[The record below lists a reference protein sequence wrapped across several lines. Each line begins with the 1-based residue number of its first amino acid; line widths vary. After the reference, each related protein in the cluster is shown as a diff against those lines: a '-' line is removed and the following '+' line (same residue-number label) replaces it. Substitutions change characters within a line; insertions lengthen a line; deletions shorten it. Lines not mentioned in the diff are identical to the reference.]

1 MMFSLTSLRCFSV
14 AAEELNFTRAAKR
27 LFISQQALSNHIS
40 KLEDYYGVKL
50 FDRGSPLTLTD
61 AGRALQRYAR
71 DIFNSVEDYARE
83 VQDIKNFRQGELTV
97 SIPVTRGTIMLPPL
111 LSAFHQMFPQIQL
124 HLLEAVG
131 SSNIA
136 KTLYDGSA
144 DLYIGYQP
152 ENTDDLVVTPL
163 FEEKF
168 VILVPNRLL
177 KEYFPGS
184 SRDLL
189 RNGPLSIGLFSRLPF
204 VVQNPDTMNGNV
216 FRELCRKAG
225 MEPRIVL
232 STQNLIT
239 LVSLCIEG
247 LGACVLPYT
256 FLSPSQR
263 LSGRGS
269 TPLFSQEGLNRLSIF
284 EVDSSCIRQTFQ
296 ISVCRLRNKI
306 LTRAGREFIL
316 LAKEIYGDVP
326 TGRIPP
332 QFHSGSDR

>member
-1 MMFSLTSLRCFSV
+1 MFSLTSLRCFSM

-61 AGRALQRYAR
+61 SGRALQRYAQN
-71 DIFNSVEDYARE
+71 IFRCMDDYARE

-111 LSAFHQMFPQIQL
+111 LSAFHQMFPQIKL
-124 HLLEAVG
+124 NLVEAVG
-131 SSNIA
+131 SNTIA
-136 KTLYDGSA
+136 KNLYDGTI

-152 ENTDDLVVTPL
+152 ENIEDLAVTPL

-168 VILVPNRLL
+168 VILVPNRLF
-177 KEYFPGS
+177 KEYFPGRS
-184 SRDLL
+184 QGQLPG
-189 RNGPLSIGLFSRLPF
+189 GPVSIGIFSELPF
-204 VVQNPDTMNGNV
+204 VAQNSDTMNGKV
-216 FRELCRKAG
+216 FQELCCQVG
-225 MEPRIVL
+225 MEPHIVL

-239 LVSLCIEG
+239 LASLCIEG
-247 LGACVLPYT
+247 LGACVIPYT

-284 EVDSSCIRQTFQ
+284 EVDSSGIRQNFQ

-306 LTRAGREFIL
+306 LTRAGREFIH
-316 LAKEIYGDVP
+316 LAKEIYGDIS
-326 TGRIPP
+326 TDRIPL
-332 QFHSGSDR
+332 QFHSGSAQ